1 MGNRTEQMN
10 ISSRRAQHIAIIA
23 FLLSVIFF
31 VGTWVIAG
39 FSGYYAIAVLAW
51 QMLGGAFVW
60 LALIILFH
68 QRSRAE
74 QEKLD
79 MAQIAQ
85 ARRGDTIF
93 QTQTEQGDLMAVAQ
107 RRLRILEKWFV
118 PGFAVLIAAYEII
131 VGFMLI
137 SRIEDTAGRI
147 LRYEQLGAALLVV
160 IAFVSF
166 LIGRYATG
174 MSAQIQWRP
183 LRAGGSYMLSST
195 ILAFLLAVALAL
207 AAFKI
212 DGMVKV
218 MTWVSP
224 VLMIV
229 LGLETAVNTVLD
241 IYRPRI
247 AGEYVRS
254 AFDSRLLGMIN
265 EPGGILH
272 TFSSAIDYQFGFKVS
287 ETWFYKLL
295 EEAILPLA
303 LFAIATLYVL
313 SCMVVVGPGE
323 QAIIERLGVFE
334 RVAKPGLTVKLPW
347 PFGVARTYPTKQI
360 QVLNIGFEEDPDKTE
375 RQPLLWGESHF
386 KAEDKFLVAA
396 KQEESAQE
404 DGPPAV
410 SLVIAA
416 VPVQYRIKD
425 LKSYVY
431 HHFDSEKVL
440 YTVCYRELVRYLVS
454 AKVETD
460 DDEAESAG
468 QSILGAG
475 RTKAG
480 EHLTVQMQKQADAAG
495 VGVEIVHVGL
505 QGIHPPVEVTEA
517 YQEVIA
523 AIQKKQAAIM
533 NAQAEQ
539 NTILI
544 SLCGG
549 VKKADELYD
558 LSRRYQHAREA
569 GDAGAVQLGQEL
581 NDAITNA
588 GGKISQI
595 LTEAQSAAFEKVVLA
610 KATGMRFAD
619 QLEAYRAGGDIFLR
633 EHRLA
638 MLEETL
644 PAVRKFVVIAEDEDT
659 EIYIIDLQKSE
670 ESSLYEL
677 NLEAIETIRN
687 K

>member
-1 MGNRTEQMN
+1 MN
-10 ISSRRAQHIAIIA
+10 ISSRRAQHIAITGFI
-23 FLLSVIFF
+23 LGVIFSAGTF
-31 VGTWVIAG
+31 VLAG
-39 FSGYYAIAVLAW
+39 FSGCYAVLALAW
-51 QMLGGAFVW
+51 QILGGAFIW
-60 LALIILFH
+60 LVLIIVFY

-85 ARRGDTIF
+85 ARHGDTIF
-93 QTQTEQGDLMAVAQ
+93 QAHGEQGELMAVAQ
-107 RRLRILEKWFV
+107 RRLKIMEKWFI
-118 PGFAVLIAAYEII
+118 PAFAVLIAAYEITI
-131 VGFMLI
+131 GFVLI
-137 SRIEDTAGRI
+137 GGIADAAGTEYRHEA
-147 LRYEQLGAALLVV
+147 LSAALLVV
-160 IAFVSF
+160 AAFVSF

-174 MSAQIQWRP
+174 MSAQIEWKP
-183 LRAGGSYMLSST
+183 LRAGGSYTLSVT
-195 ILAFLLAVALAL
+195 ILAFCAALGLAL
-207 AAFKI
+207 AAYKM
-212 DGMVKV
+212 DGMIRV
-218 MTWVSP
+218 MEWVTP

-229 LGLETAVNTVLD
+229 LGFEIAINTVLD

-247 AGEYVRS
+247 AGQYARS

-272 TFSSAIDYQFGFKVS
+272 TFAGAIDYQFGFKVS
-287 ETWFYKLL
+287 QTWFYKLL
-295 EEAILPLA
+295 EEAVLPLV
-303 LFAIATLYVL
+303 LFAIATLYAL
-313 SCMVVVGPGE
+313 SCIVVVGPGE
-323 QAIIERLGVFE
+323 QAIIERLGAFDH
-334 RVAKPGLTVKLPW
+334 VAEPGLTVKLPW
-347 PFGVARTYPTKQI
+347 PFGVARTYPTKEI

-375 RQPLLWGESHF
+375 RQPLLWGESHY
-386 KAEDKFLVAA
+386 KVEDKLLVAA

-404 DGPPAV
+404 KGPPPV

-431 HHFDSEKVL
+431 NHFDSENVL

-460 DDEAESAG
+460 DDDGDSAR

-480 EHLTVQMQKQADAAG
+480 EHLTAQMQKQADAAG

-505 QGIHPPVEVTEA
+505 QGIHPPVEVAEA

-523 AIQKKQAAIM
+523 AVQIKQAAIM
-533 NAQAEQ
+533 NAQAER

-569 GDAGAVQLGQEL
+569 EDAGAVQLGQEL
-581 NDAITNA
+581 NDAIANA
-588 GGKISQI
+588 GGEIFQI

-633 EHRLA
+633 QHRLA
-638 MLEETL
+638 MLEEML
-644 PAVRKFVVIAEDEDT
+644 PDARKFVVIAEDEDT

-670 ESSLYEL
+670 ESGLLEL
-677 NLEAIETIRN
+677 ELDAIETVPNR
-687 K
+687 